1 MKTQLQRTGKNFFTG
16 IIMILGMLVI
26 ASCSSTESFLNS
38 SVVPAATGTVKVKK
52 DKNENYAIK
61 VEIKDLADVERLQTS
76 KDTYVL
82 WMETEN
88 GRKENLGQLVSS
100 SSFLSKQHVASLE
113 TITSYKPL
121 RFFVTAENGIDVR
134 YPDSMEILKTNTF
147 KN

>member
-1 MKTQLQRTGKNFFTG
+1 MQRTGKKKFTG
-16 IIMILGMLVI
+16 IIVLLGMLII

-88 GRKENLGQLVSS
+88 GRKENLDQLVSS
-100 SSFLSKQHVASLE
+100 NSFLSKQNVASLQ

-147 KN
+147 NN